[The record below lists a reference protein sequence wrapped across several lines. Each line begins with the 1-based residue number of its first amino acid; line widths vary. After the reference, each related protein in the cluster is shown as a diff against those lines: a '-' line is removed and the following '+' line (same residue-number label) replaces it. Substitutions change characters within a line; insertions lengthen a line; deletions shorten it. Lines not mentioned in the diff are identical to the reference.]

1 MKGVAIESCGEA
13 VREMVTQRE
22 PEQIQ
27 TVYLAQET
35 QGGGDDVMTEVEEPA
50 GTSIMRACQYSE
62 L

>member
-1 MKGVAIESCGEA
+1 MAIESCGEA

-35 QGGGDDVMTEVEEPA
+35 QGGGDDLMTEVEEPA
-50 GTSIMRACQYSE
+50 GT
-62 L
+62 